1 MNAAAVSSNE
11 TMYNFMKLVDAARQR
26 NISGFDLAA
35 AKQKAVSAQS
45 KSNTA
50 QVSAFQ
56 QAFTKSKPPLSV
68 QPATGYQLPKVTR
81 TKILGNFFDSYA

>member
-1 MNAAAVSSNE
+1 MNAAAVSSND

-35 AKQKAVSAQS
+35 ARQKAVSAQS

-56 QAFTKSKPPLSV
+56 QAFTKSKPALSG
-68 QPATGYQLPKVTR
+68 PARRGVSIAK
-81 TKILGNFFDSYA
+81 

>member
-1 MNAAAVSSNE
+1 MNAAALSSNDA
-11 TMYNFMKLVDAARQR
+11 MYNFMKLVDAARQR
-26 NISGFDLAA
+26 NVSGFDLAA

-45 KSNTA
+45 KTNTT

-56 QAFTKSKPPLSV
+56 QAFTKSKPTPAI
-68 QPATGYQLPKVTR
+68 QPASGYQLPKVTR